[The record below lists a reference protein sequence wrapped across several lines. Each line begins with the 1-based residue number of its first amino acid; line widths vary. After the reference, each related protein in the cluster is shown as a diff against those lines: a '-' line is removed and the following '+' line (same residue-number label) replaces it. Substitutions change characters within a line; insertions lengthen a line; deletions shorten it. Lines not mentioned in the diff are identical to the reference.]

1 MRVEADLYDAN
12 ELKLHGITRAVDT
25 ERRRFQHPKREA
37 LQRQRDEVYALNA
50 FMRDRERRRFE
61 EYVLATSMSDERA
74 NAMRLEDAG
83 TAQAETAEAAE
94 ASAAAATEAAE
105 AAAEATAA
113 AEVAAGSLSS
123 HRWLAVSL
131 STLLSEVRAAIDAHR
146 PLSTAELDAIAKSDA
161 EGKLVEQ
168 VDLAVEMAL
177 SDAMELA
184 LDEALEEV
192 ARDVGAEDVLSQGS
206 HGTRHPN
213 ASVHSSHAVVDACSV
228 RVCVCVCVCVCVV
241 QVLTAN
247 GIGLEVE
254 LAPSEVYARAMEEA
268 HKELERATRSYHR
281 SERERLAKEREQA
294 RAVALSRRM
303 ISLLSPL
310 DQSSPTIST
319 SAAGDDKASTGPTG
333 FYVSTSPYVC

>member
-1 MRVEADLYDAN
+1 MLCA
-12 ELKLHGITRAVDT
+12 
-25 ERRRFQHPKREA
+25 
-37 LQRQRDEVYALNA
+37 
-50 FMRDRERRRFE
+50 
-61 EYVLATSMSDERA
+61 
-74 NAMRLEDAG
+74 
-83 TAQAETAEAAE
+83 
-94 ASAAAATEAAE
+94 
-105 AAAEATAA
+105 
-113 AEVAAGSLSS
+113 
-123 HRWLAVSL
+123 
-131 STLLSEVRAAIDAHR
+131 
-146 PLSTAELDAIAKSDA
+146 
-161 EGKLVEQ
+161 
-168 VDLAVEMAL
+168 
-177 SDAMELA
+177 
-184 LDEALEEV
+184 
-192 ARDVGAEDVLSQGS
+192 
-206 HGTRHPN
+206 
-213 ASVHSSHAVVDACSV
+213 
-228 RVCVCVCVCVCVV
+228 CVCVCVCVCVV